1 MSDEDSKRKRPR
13 GCAALQWKDFDR
25 QWRLPLDDPLLLLL
39 LLVLLFL
46 LSHDSL
52 PVELLPDER
61 LGELP

>member
-1 MSDEDSKRKRPR
+1 LRATKKAAQT
-13 GCAALQWKDFDR
+13 CAALQWKTDLNR

-39 LLVLLFL
+39 LFFL

-52 PVELLPDER
+52 PVEVLPDER